1 MILCDN
7 IDKKLKELE
16 AKPGANK
23 TGSNSSGVE
32 ELLRTYPGD
41 NSRSANSIN
50 DKDDR

>member
-16 AKPGANK
+16 AKPGAN
-23 TGSNSSGVE
+23 
-32 ELLRTYPGD
+32 
-41 NSRSANSIN
+41 SRSANSIN